1 MRREPRGAPGL
12 ADPLGPMAEPPV
24 AAPKPC
30 CVCDEPGGKH
40 CTKCKSRHYCS
51 KACQLVDWKRGHN
64 KACEQ
69 LTTELS
75 DRLLDTLMPEKLK
88 IKEAPAIVEDVSPA
102 DGAKAGLPAARAPKT
117 GEAIGR
123 RFGLAR
129 RVRHLPEVRAASR
142 KC

>member
-1 MRREPRGAPGL
+1 M
-12 ADPLGPMAEPPV
+12 DEPPP
-24 AAPKPC
+24 AATSKPC
-30 CVCDEPGGKH
+30 CVCDAPNGKR
-40 CTKCKSRHYCS
+40 CTKFKSRHYCG
-51 KACQLVDWKRGHN
+51 KACQLVDWKSGQ
-64 KACEQ
+64 KAQCSQ
-69 LTTELS
+69 LAAEFS
-75 DRLLDTLMPEKLK
+75 DRLLDELMPAKLK
-88 IKEAPAIVEDVSPA
+88 IKEPAIVEDVSPA